1 MVLSDGWSRLG
12 ELQQV
17 QKYVYL
23 TNKKVTPS
31 NGGDLHYD
39 LGSQHGKQDAIR
51 FFLEVLP
58 KRIGIDLK
66 NIEAKGH
73 REDSPEG

>member
-1 MVLSDGWSRLG
+1 MVLSEGWRRLS
-12 ELQQV
+12 ELQQI

-23 TNKKVTPS
+23 ANKRVTPFA
-31 NGGDLHYD
+31 NGDLHYE
-39 LGSQHGKQDAIR
+39 LGKQHGKQETIE

-58 KRIGIDLK
+58 KRITDDLK